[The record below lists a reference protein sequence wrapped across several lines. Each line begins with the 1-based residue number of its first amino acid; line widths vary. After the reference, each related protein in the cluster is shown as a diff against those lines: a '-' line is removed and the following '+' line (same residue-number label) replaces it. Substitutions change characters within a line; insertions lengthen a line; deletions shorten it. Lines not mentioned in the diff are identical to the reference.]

1 MLCSLSSV
9 TGCAGVLVGHPLDT
23 VKVHMQTQN
32 HLNPMYRNTWHCLT
46 KIAKQESFRGL
57 YRGMSSPMAG
67 VAAVNA
73 IAFGVYGNVQRL
85 SGDPNGLMSPFL
97 AGSAAGLCQSL
108 ICSPM
113 ELIKTRLQLQH
124 TNAAATQFQNP
135 FQCLSQIW
143 RTERLRG
150 VFRGLGIT
158 AARDVPGFSSY
169 FVCYEIMTRNTPNP
183 TALHTL
189 MAGGMAGTLSWVLT
203 FPVDIIKS
211 QLQADGMA
219 AGQNKY
225 NGTWD
230 CARKG
235 YREEGMRF
243 FTRGLTS
250 TLFRAFPMNAACFLV
265 VSWTLKLA
273 QQAESTSL
281 KVDYHHPEPMAVIGA
296 ISAPILLPHGKHND
310 YHRSAQHKTHT
321 IRHFIFSSVAFHEAV
336 CQDELSELAHDVY
349 NDETSYYRWVVDT
362 TTDPEGKQWNE
373 FQRRLL
379 TDWAKTFLF
388 I

>member
-1 MLCSLSSV
+1 M
-9 TGCAGVLVGHPLDT
+9 LVGHPLDT

-46 KIAKQESFRGL
+46 TIARQESIRGL

-73 IAFGVYGNVQRL
+73 IAFGVYGNVQRMT
-85 SGDPNGLMSPFL
+85 GDPNGLTGHFL

-124 TNAAATQFQNP
+124 TNPAAIQHKNP
-135 FQCLSQIW
+135 FNCLMHIW
-143 RTERLRG
+143 KTEKFRG

-169 FVCYEIMTRNTPNP
+169 FLFYELMTRNTTNLS
-183 TALHTL
+183 AVHTL
-189 MAGGMAGTLSWVLT
+189 LAGGMAGTLSWAVT
-203 FPVDIIKS
+203 FPIDIVKS
-211 QLQADGMA
+211 QLQADGMS
-219 AGQNKY
+219 GQNKY
-225 NGTWD
+225 NGVWD

-250 TLFRAFPMNAACFLV
+250 TLVRAFPMNAACFLV
-265 VSWTLKLA
+265 VSWTLKLS
-273 QQAESTSL
+273 QGQSQTL
-281 KVDYHHPEPMAVIGA
+281 HMDYHQPEALAVIGS
-296 ISAPILLPHGKHND
+296 ITAPILMPTHKQLEQGSH
-310 YHRSAQHKTHT
+310 AQSRHKTHT
-321 IRHFIFSSVAFHEAV
+321 IRNFIFSSTAFHEAV

-349 NDETSYYRWVVDT
+349 NDETSYHRWEVDPDKSGT
-362 TTDPEGKQWNE
+362 SSAEDQQRWNDY
-373 FQRRLL
+373 QRRLL
-379 TDWAKTFLF
+379 ID
-388 I
+388 

>member
-1 MLCSLSSV
+1 M
-9 TGCAGVLVGHPLDT
+9 LVGHPLDT

-46 KIAKQESFRGL
+46 KIAQQESIRGL

-73 IAFGVYGNVQRL
+73 IAFGVYGNVQRMT
-85 SGDPNGLMSPFL
+85 GDPNGLTGHFL

-124 TNAAATQFQNP
+124 TNPKAIQFQNP
-135 FQCLSQIW
+135 FQCLGHIW
-143 RTERLRG
+143 RTEKVRG

-169 FVCYEIMTRNTPNP
+169 FLFYEMMTRDTKNP
-183 TALHTL
+183 SALHTL
-189 MAGGMAGTLSWVLT
+189 LAGGMAGTLSWAVT
-203 FPVDIIKS
+203 FPIDIVKS
-211 QLQADGMA
+211 QLQADGMS
-219 AGQNKY
+219 GQNKY
-225 NGTWD
+225 HGVWD

-250 TLFRAFPMNAACFLV
+250 TLVRAFPMNAACFLV
-265 VSWTLKLA
+265 VSWTMQLSQTRL
-273 QQAESTSL
+273 
-281 KVDYHHPEPMAVIGA
+281 DYHQPEALAVIGS
-296 ISAPILLPHGKHND
+296 ITAPILMPTQKQLE
-310 YHRSAQHKTHT
+310 HRHKTHT

-349 NDETSYYRWVVDT
+349 NDETSYYRWEVEPLAADASA
-362 TTDPEGKQWNE
+362 DDQQWNE

-379 TDWAKTFLF
+379 TD
-388 I
+388 

>member
-1 MLCSLSSV
+1 M
-9 TGCAGVLVGHPLDT
+9 GHPLDT

-32 HLNPMYRNTWHCLT
+32 HLSPLYRNTWHCLT
-46 KIAKQESFRGL
+46 TIAKQESVRGL

-73 IAFGVYGNVQRL
+73 IAFGVYGNVQRVT
-85 SGDPNGLMSPFL
+85 GDANSLRSHFL

-108 ICSPM
+108 VCSPM

-124 TNAAATQFQNP
+124 TNPSALQFQNP
-135 FQCLSQIW
+135 FQCLVHVW
-143 RTERLRG
+143 RTEKFRG

-169 FVCYEIMTRNTPNP
+169 FVFYELMTRNTTNP
-183 TALHTL
+183 SALHTL
-189 MAGGMAGTLSWVLT
+189 FAGGMAGTLSWAVT
-203 FPVDIIKS
+203 FPIDIIKS
-211 QLQADGMA
+211 QLQADGMTP
-219 AGQNKY
+219 GQKKY
-225 NGTWD
+225 SGIWD

-250 TLFRAFPMNAACFLV
+250 TLVRAFPMNAACFLV
-265 VSWTLKLA
+265 VSWTMKLA
-273 QQAESTSL
+273 QRETNEKSSQAPLHE
-281 KVDYHHPEPMAVIGA
+281 YHQPEPLAVIGS
-296 ISAPILLPHGKHND
+296 ITAPIIMPLNLHAH
-310 YHRSAQHKTHT
+310 HQQQQQQRHKTHT
-321 IRHFIFSSVAFHEAV
+321 IRNFICSSVAFHEAV

-349 NDETSYYRWVVDT
+349 DDEVSYYYKWEVEARGEDT
-362 TTDPEGKQWNE
+362 QWEE

-379 TDWAKTFLF
+379 TD
-388 I
+388 

>member
-1 MLCSLSSV
+1 M
-9 TGCAGVLVGHPLDT
+9 LVGHPLDT

-46 KIAKQESFRGL
+46 KIAQQESIRGL

-73 IAFGVYGNVQRL
+73 IAFGVYGNVQRMT
-85 SGDPNGLMSPFL
+85 GDPNGLKGHFL

-124 TNAAATQFQNP
+124 TNPKAIQFQNP
-135 FQCLSQIW
+135 FQCLRHIW
-143 RTERLRG
+143 RTEKVRG

-169 FVCYEIMTRNTPNP
+169 FLFYEMMTRDTKNP
-183 TALHTL
+183 SALHTL
-189 MAGGMAGTLSWVLT
+189 LAGGMAGTLSWAVT
-203 FPVDIIKS
+203 FPIDIVKS
-211 QLQADGMA
+211 QLQADGMS
-219 AGQNKY
+219 GQNKY
-225 NGTWD
+225 NGVWD

-250 TLFRAFPMNAACFLV
+250 TLVRAFPMNAACFLV
-265 VSWTLKLA
+265 VSWTMKLS
-273 QQAESTSL
+273 QAEL
-281 KVDYHHPEPMAVIGA
+281 DYHQPEALAVIGS
-296 ISAPILLPHGKHND
+296 ITAPILMPTQKQLEHNHAQ
-310 YHRSAQHKTHT
+310 HRHKTHT

-349 NDETSYYRWVVDT
+349 NDETSYYRWEVEPLAVDASAG
-362 TTDPEGKQWNE
+362 DQQWNE

-379 TDWAKTFLF
+379 SD
-388 I
+388 